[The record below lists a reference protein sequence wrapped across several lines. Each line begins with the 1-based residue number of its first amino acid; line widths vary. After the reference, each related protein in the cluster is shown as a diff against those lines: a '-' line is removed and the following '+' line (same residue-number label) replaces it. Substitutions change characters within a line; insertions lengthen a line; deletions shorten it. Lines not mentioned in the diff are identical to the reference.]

1 MNVMIFD
8 TETTSVTKAF
18 CYDVGYLIADAE
30 TEEILVRR
38 HYVVEQVWHNLPLFE
53 SAYYKDKRQQ
63 YVSLMRS
70 KKAVL
75 EKWGYI
81 MRQIARDI
89 KQYNVES
96 AYAYNSAFDDGVM
109 TFNNE
114 WFKTINPFD
123 NVPIF
128 DIWAMA
134 TNFITNRSDY
144 QKFCEENS
152 FFTDSGNYKTSAE
165 VVFRFIMKDVS
176 FEEAHMGLMDAEIEA
191 AILFHCVKVLGAK
204 FNTEYPLNKICKRET
219 YTPFAVKVNG
229 NTLFEGEYKK
239 KYVRNNVYNFT
250 VEKE

>member
-8 TETTSVTKAF
+8 TETTSVNKAF

-96 AYAYNSAFDDGVM
+96 AYAYNSTFDDSVM

-134 TNFITNRSDY
+134 TNFITNRPDY
-144 QKFCEENS
+144 Q
-152 FFTDSGNYKTSAE
+152 
-165 VVFRFIMKDVS
+165 
-176 FEEAHMGLMDAEIEA
+176 
-191 AILFHCVKVLGAK
+191 
-204 FNTEYPLNKICKRET
+204 
-219 YTPFAVKVNG
+219 
-229 NTLFEGEYKK
+229 
-239 KYVRNNVYNFT
+239 
-250 VEKE
+250 

>member
-8 TETTSVTKAF
+8 TETTSITKPF
-18 CYDVGYLIADAE
+18 CYDVGWTLVNTE
-30 TEEILVRR
+30 TEEVLVSR

-53 SAYYKDKRQQ
+53 SAYYKDKREM

-70 KKAVL
+70 KKTTL

-89 KQYNVES
+89 KQYEVAS
-96 AYAYNSAFDDGVM
+96 AYAYNSTFDDSVM
-109 TFNNE
+109 TFNND
-114 WFKTINPFD
+114 WFKTINPFE
-123 NVPIF
+123 NIPIY

-134 TNFITNRSDY
+134 TNFITNRADY
-144 QKFCEENS
+144 QQFCEANNY
-152 FFTDSGNYKTSAE
+152 FTDGNNYKTSAE
-165 VVFRFIMKDVS
+165 TVFRFITGNND
-176 FEEAHMGLMDAEIEA
+176 FEEAHMGLMDAEIESV
-191 AILFHCVKVLGAK
+191 ILFHCVKELGAK
-204 FNTEYPLNKICKRET
+204 FDTNYPLNKICKREVG
-219 YTPFAVKVNG
+219 TPFAVKVNG